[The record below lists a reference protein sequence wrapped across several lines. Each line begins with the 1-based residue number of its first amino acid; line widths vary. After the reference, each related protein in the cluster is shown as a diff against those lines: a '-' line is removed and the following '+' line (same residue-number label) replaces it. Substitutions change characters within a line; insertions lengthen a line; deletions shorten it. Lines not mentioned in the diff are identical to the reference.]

1 MYDEALMELKICRR
15 APGISHLLFAD
26 DTLLF
31 FKANTEQA
39 IVVKEILDTY
49 ARCTGQLN
57 PAKCSILFSKKGDEN
72 MQSQVKQIL
81 RVEISSFEPKY
92 LGLPTPSRRMKKY
105 RFQSIK
111 ERLSKRL
118 EKISYWTLKKL
129 TRSFL
134 DTQRIFVPYLTP
146 TSFFI
151 PKTILLLT

>member
-1 MYDEALMELKICRR
+1 MELKICRR

-39 IVVKEILDTY
+39 LVVKEILDTY
-49 ARCTGQLN
+49 ARCTGQLLN
-57 PAKCSILFSKKGDEN
+57 PAKCSILFSKKGDGN

-81 RVEISSFEPKY
+81 GVELSSFEPKY
-92 LGLPTPSRRMKKY
+92 LGLPTPSRRMKNY

-118 EKISYWTLKKL
+118 EKIPYSTLKN
-129 TRSFL
+129 
-134 DTQRIFVPYLTP
+134 
-146 TSFFI
+146 
-151 PKTILLLT
+151 